1 MRNAMRRFQ
10 RFGLYLLPA
19 SLLVLC
25 GVLLTALFHP
35 LTPVAQPAPAV
46 VLMDGADWQPHAE
59 AMFLILLADALRQ
72 SQEARETQAR
82 TLMYAEPLPA
92 GPWGRR
98 PVLIRL

>member
-1 MRNAMRRFQ
+1 MRNSIRRLQ
-10 RFGLYLLPA
+10 QFGIYLLPA
-19 SLLVLC
+19 TLLVLC
-25 GVLLTALFHP
+25 GALLAALFYP
-35 LTPVAQPAPAV
+35 PAPV
-46 VLMDGADWQPHAE
+46 VRPAPTAAIMDESCWQAHAE

-92 GPWGRR
+92 GER

>member
-1 MRNAMRRFQ
+1 MRNAIRGFQ
-10 RFGLYLLPA
+10 NFVLYLLPV

-25 GVLLTALFHP
+25 GALLTALLYP
-35 LTPVAQPAPAV
+35 PAPVARTAPTV
-46 VLMDGADWQPHAE
+46 VIMDESHRQAHAE
-59 AMFLILLADALRQ
+59 AMFLALLADALRQ

-92 GPWGRR
+92 GQMGR

>member
-1 MRNAMRRFQ
+1 MRNAIRGFQ
-10 RFGLYLLPA
+10 KFSLYLLPV

-25 GVLLTALFHP
+25 GALLTALFYP
-35 LTPVAQPAPAV
+35 STPVAQPALTV
-46 VLMDGADWQPHAE
+46 VIMDESYWQAHAE
-59 AMFLILLADALRQ
+59 AMFLVLLADALRQ

-92 GPWGRR
+92 GELGR

>member
-1 MRNAMRRFQ
+1 MRNAIRGFQ
-10 RFGLYLLPA
+10 KFGLYLLPA
-19 SLLVLC
+19 SLLALC

-35 LTPVAQPAPAV
+35 PTPIAQPAPTAAI
-46 VLMDGADWQPHAE
+46 MDDAHWQAHAE

-92 GPWGRR
+92 SQSGR